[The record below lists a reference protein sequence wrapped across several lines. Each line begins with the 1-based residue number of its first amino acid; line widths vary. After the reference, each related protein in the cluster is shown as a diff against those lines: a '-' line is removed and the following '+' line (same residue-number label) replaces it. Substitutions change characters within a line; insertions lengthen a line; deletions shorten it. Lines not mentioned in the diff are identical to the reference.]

1 MSTIPVEELVAGVPE
16 VMSRVRAGEEFS
28 VEENGVVLAKISPA
42 NPPAPK
48 KRIIGL
54 LDGQFKISE
63 NRKSIGMEDF
73 EDYM

>member
-1 MSTIPVEELVAGVPE
+1 MSTIQMEELAAGVPE

-28 VEENGVVLAKISPA
+28 IEENGVEVARISPA
-42 NPPAPK
+42 KIPVPR

-54 LDGQFKISE
+54 LNGQFKITE
-63 NRKSIGMEDF
+63 NWKSIGMEDF